1 MKRLVGTTVALNVG
15 DRGTFQSFVF
25 VSEQEVL
32 GRKSAI
38 VFAETNNFAAPCTL
52 EMEEIN
58 FLLVGLPRRRLY
70 FPPTTPW

>member
-1 MKRLVGTTVALNVG
+1 MKRLVGTTEALNVG

-38 VFAETNNFAAPCTL
+38 VFA
-52 EMEEIN
+52 
-58 FLLVGLPRRRLY
+58 
-70 FPPTTPW
+70 

>member
-1 MKRLVGTTVALNVG
+1 MKRLVGSTEALNVG

-38 VFAETNNFAAPCTL
+38 VFAETNNLATPCSL
-52 EMEEIN
+52 EMKEIN
-58 FLLVGLPRRRLY
+58 FLLV
-70 FPPTTPW
+70 

>member
-25 VSEQEVL
+25 VLEQEVL

-38 VFAETNNFAAPCTL
+38 VFAETNNLAAKCSL
-52 EMEEIN
+52 EMKEIN
-58 FLLVGLPRRRLY
+58 FLLV
-70 FPPTTPW
+70 

>member
-25 VSEQEVL
+25 VLEQEVL

-38 VFAETNNFAAPCTL
+38 VFAETNNFAAPGSL